1 MTVGLST
8 SIVQSTIFLLGAG
21 SWSAWV
27 VPAIL
32 LVVVI
37 AASWLGIRWA
47 FSEELDALR
56 SAPLF
61 NGLSTRQMRSILRS
75 AVPAEFPP
83 GATIVREGEAGD
95 AFYLVKEGT
104 AKVVVGDNE
113 RATLGPRSYFGE
125 VSVIDGGART
135 ATVIAI
141 DRVLTLQITSRAL
154 VRTFERYPSITRLI
168 FLRLR
173 SLLGAEGD
181 SVPYPEDAPV
191 DLSVLA
197 ELCRRL
203 RGLRDLEWSP
213 AGPPRRWARLRR

>member
-1 MTVGLST
+1 MIIGLST
-8 SIVQSTIFLLGAG
+8 SVVPSTIFLLGAG

-27 VPAIL
+27 VPGIL
-32 LVVVI
+32 LGLVI
-37 AASWLGIRWA
+37 AASWFGVRWA

-61 NGLSTRQMRSILRS
+61 NGLSTRQMRSVLRS

-83 GATIVREGEAGD
+83 GATIVKEGGAGD

-104 AKVVVGDNE
+104 AKVVVGDDQ

-135 ATVIAI
+135 ATVIAM
-141 DRVLTLQITSRAL
+141 DRVLTLQLTSRAL
-154 VRTFERYPSITRLI
+154 VRTLERYPSITRLI
-168 FLRLR
+168 FLKLR

-191 DLSVLA
+191 DQTVLA
-197 ELCRRL
+197 ELCLRL
-203 RGLRDLEWSP
+203 RGLRDLDWSP
-213 AGPPRRWARLRR
+213 AAPPRRWARLRR